1 MTREIS
7 CPGCVRSLRIADEH
21 AGRLLRCPA
30 CNHISVAPPAAGGGS
45 PPAIVAA
52 AESAA
57 AQAKPEWHMRTPEG
71 QVYGPVSWSDL
82 SRWVDEGRIAED
94 CSLAQSAVGPWR
106 AAAEIFLE
114 LKSSQPLAASSEPQK
129 SSASRG
135 ASPPSPEFFWGPPPQ
150 NISANPHR
158 GGLVLVMGLL
168 GFVVGCP
175 IFSLMAWVMG
185 SHDLT
190 QMRAGR
196 MDRSGEG
203 LTQIG
208 QVLGMILSVFWII
221 GCVVVLFLIL
231 IAAVSGA

>member
-1 MTREIS
+1 MTLEIS
-7 CPGCVRSLRIADEH
+7 CPGCGRSLRVADEH
-21 AGRLLRCPA
+21 AGRQLRCPA
-30 CNHISVAPPAAGGGS
+30 CNHISVAPPATGAGSS
-45 PPAIVAA
+45 P
-52 AESAA
+52 A
-57 AQAKPEWHMRTPEG
+57 AQVKSEWHMRTPEG
-71 QVYGPVSWSDL
+71 QVYGPVSWNDL
-82 SRWVDEGRIAED
+82 GRWVDEGRIAED
-94 CSLAQSAVGPWR
+94 CLLAQSADGPWR
-106 AAAEIFLE
+106 AAHEIFLE
-114 LKSSQPLAASSEPQK
+114 LKSSQALAASREPLK
-129 SSASRG
+129 ANANTG
-135 ASPPSPEFFWGPPPQ
+135 TSPPPEFFWGPPPQ
-150 NISANPHR
+150 SINANPHR

-185 SHDLT
+185 SHDLA

-221 GCVVVLFLIL
+221 ACVVVLFLIL